1 MPALLLALT
10 RAEYALRFGVGAAI
24 ALAAWLLLVAVL
36 AIATRART
44 PDPGPEALDL
54 PGEEPPAVVAM
65 LTDGW
70 EVGHEAVPATL
81 IDLAARK
88 IVAIEGVGPDRF
100 VVRLRPSASTAG
112 LTFYEQQVL
121 GHVRGLASPD
131 GTVPC
136 EALTTGPEG
145 DSVAWWDRFQAAV
158 VDDAR
163 DRGLSRS
170 RWSRWMLLL
179 LGAAAVVPAALVALA
194 IVFVPPEEGTEEE
207 NPVGGFLGI
216 TAMAWFPLMTLPRKL
231 RAERDTPAGRE
242 AAARW
247 LGLRNHL
254 EGSGGFTDAPPAAVA
269 IWDRYLSYGAA
280 LGVAAGAVR
289 ALPLG
294 SESDTE
300 AWTAY
305 GGHWRVVHI
314 DYPKRLPP
322 GWGKPP
328 VLAAAISLA
337 GVLGGLFVARIF
349 FPLMAD
355 TVSDLVDSIRED
367 GFNPIEL
374 IVVALLAIPTTVS
387 ALLVRRSAVMLAAAV
402 ADLFVRREVEGVV
415 LRIRSHEKVSYL
427 AVDDGTGTKVRA
439 WIVSPSVLVGLS
451 QGSKVSATVT
461 PRLGHVSRLSKQQE
475 PDEAH

>member
-1 MPALLLALT
+1 MPPLLLALT
-10 RAEYALRFGVGAAI
+10 RGEYALRFGIAAAV
-24 ALAAWLLLVAVL
+24 ALGAWLVLLAVL
-36 AIATRART
+36 AGATRART
-44 PDPGPEALDL
+44 PDAGPEALDL
-54 PGEEPPAVVAM
+54 PGDEPPAVVAM
-65 LTDGW
+65 LTGGW

-88 IVAIEGVGPDRF
+88 IVAIEGIGLDRF

-112 LTFYEQQVL
+112 LTSYEQQVL
-121 GHVRGLASPD
+121 SHVRALASPD
-131 GTVPC
+131 GTVPG
-136 EALTTGPEG
+136 EALTTGPADG
-145 DSVAWWDRFQAAV
+145 SKDWWKRFQGSV
-158 VDDAR
+158 VEDAR
-163 DRGLSRS
+163 GRGLSQG

-179 LGAAAVVPAALVALA
+179 LGGAAVVPAALIALA
-194 IVFVPPEEGTEEE
+194 FVFVPPEEGAEEE
-207 NPVGGFLGI
+207 NPVGAFLGV

-280 LGVAAGAVR
+280 MGVAAGAVR

-300 AWTAY
+300 AWTSY

-328 VLAAAISLA
+328 ILAATVSLA
-337 GVLGGLFVARIF
+337 GLVGGLIVARIF
-349 FPLMAD
+349 FPLLAD
-355 TVSDLVDSIRED
+355 TVSDLLDSTRD
-367 GFNPIEL
+367 QGFNPVEL
-374 IVVALLAIPTTVS
+374 LVVALLAVPTTVS
-387 ALLVRRSAVMLAAAV
+387 ALLLGRSAVMLAAAV

-439 WIVSPSVLVGLS
+439 WIVSPSVLIGLS
-451 QGSKVSATVT
+451 QGARVSATVT
-461 PRLGHVSRLSKQQE
+461 PRLGHVSRLSKPRE
-475 PDEAH
+475 PDGAH